1 MKKNNKTN
9 ICNKDEF
16 EETIQKKLIDELHEN
31 EYKLAIDLQ
40 KFNNGCYEINCL
52 LSDFHYVLKVLELK
66 NKFRQ
71 MIIKKPKKNKTLLG
85 NYQAA

>member
-52 LSDFHYVLKVLELK
+52 LSDF
-66 NKFRQ
+66 N
-71 MIIKKPKKNKTLLG
+71 
-85 NYQAA
+85 